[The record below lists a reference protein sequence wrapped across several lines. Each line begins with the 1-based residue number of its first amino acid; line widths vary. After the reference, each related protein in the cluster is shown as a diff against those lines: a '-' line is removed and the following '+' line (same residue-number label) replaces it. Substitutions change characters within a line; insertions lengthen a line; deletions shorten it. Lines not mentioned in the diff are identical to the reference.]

1 MKTKKFLASIA
12 ALLTVFALAGCSLS
26 REVASLDPYS
36 PSDGVQV
43 DLPELKARNVLFV
56 SDGEGN
62 SVLIGS
68 FLNTT
73 DGTLVA
79 QIETMD
85 SQGKV
90 VLTDITIP
98 AQGKFDL
105 GYNGTEGKRL
115 FLTELPGSMHPVFI
129 RAGGDPTEILV
140 PILDGTLEEYRP
152 FID

>member
-1 MKTKKFLASIA
+1 M
-12 ALLTVFALAGCSLS
+12 
-26 REVASLDPYS
+26 ASLDPYS

-56 SDGEGN
+56 SDAEGN

-73 DGTLVA
+73 DATLVA
-79 QIETMD
+79 QLETMD
-85 SQGKV
+85 SNGEV
-90 VLTDITIP
+90 VFTDITIP
-98 AQGKFDL
+98 AEGKFDL

-115 FLTELPGSMHPVFI
+115 FLTELPGSMHPVYI
-129 RAGGDPTEILV
+129 RAGGDPTEMLV

>member
-56 SDGEGN
+56 SDVEGN

>member
-1 MKTKKFLASIA
+1 MKTKKLIA
-12 ALLTVFALAGCSLS
+12 ALAALVTVFALAGCSLS

-56 SDGEGN
+56 SDAEGN

-73 DGTLVA
+73 DATLVA
-79 QIETMD
+79 QLETMD
-85 SQGKV
+85 SNGEV
-90 VLTDITIP
+90 VFTDITIP
-98 AQGKFDL
+98 AEGKFDL

-115 FLTELPGSMHPVFI
+115 FLTELPGSMHPVYI
-129 RAGGDPTEILV
+129 RAGGDPTEMLV

>member
-12 ALLTVFALAGCSLS
+12 ALLTVFTLAGCSLS

>member
-1 MKTKKFLASIA
+1 VLGPGGPLKTKKIVAAIA
-12 ALLTVFALAGCSLS
+12 ALITIFALAGCSLS

-56 SDGEGN
+56 ADSDGTV
-62 SVLIGS
+62 S
-68 FLNTT
+68 
-73 DGTLVA
+73 A
-79 QIETMD
+79 QLETMD
-85 SQGKV
+85 SDGKV

-98 AQGKFDL
+98 AEGKFDL

-115 FLTELPGSMHPVFI
+115 FLNELPGSMHPVYI
-129 RAGGDPTEILV
+129 RVGGDPTEILV

>member
-1 MKTKKFLASIA
+1 MKTKKIIATLA
-12 ALLTVFALAGCSLS
+12 ALVTIFALAGCSLN

-56 SDGEGN
+56 SDTDGN

-68 FLNTT
+68 FINTT
-73 DGTLVA
+73 DSIVSA
-79 QIETMD
+79 QLETMD
-85 SQGKV
+85 SEGKLV
-90 VLTDITIP
+90 ITDITIP
-98 AQGKFDL
+98 AEGKFDL

-115 FLTELPGSMHPVFI
+115 FLTELPGSMHPVYI
-129 RAGGDPTEILV
+129 RAGGDPAEMLV
-140 PILDGTLEEYRP
+140 PILDGTLAEYRP

>member
-1 MKTKKFLASIA
+1 MKTKKLLASIA

-73 DGTLVA
+73 DGALVA

>member
-1 MKTKKFLASIA
+1 MKTKKLLASIA

>member
-1 MKTKKFLASIA
+1 LKTKKLIA
-12 ALLTVFALAGCSLS
+12 ALAALVTVFALTGCSLS

-56 SDGEGN
+56 SDAEGN

-73 DGTLVA
+73 DATLVA
-79 QIETMD
+79 QLETMD
-85 SQGKV
+85 SNGEV
-90 VLTDITIP
+90 VFTDITIP
-98 AQGKFDL
+98 AEGKFDL

-115 FLTELPGSMHPVFI
+115 FLTELPGSMHPVYI
-129 RAGGDPTEILV
+129 RAGGDPTEMLV